1 MEVSYDFEVEQSPEI
16 VKEYL
21 LDPNNLMK
29 YVPAFKGIE
38 RTGEDEWELKVSWLI
53 TLKLKVIRQ
62 VTRDEVTYLIKKT
75 EGMIKVES
83 YLRFVILPTKGRT
96 IVKLIF
102 FYKGPFEGIARRQTE
117 AFYKRGVEI
126 FKRDMELAGTPEKT
140 AESKV
145 VVSGNNQFPSILEMK
160 TVEVKRI
167 SAKDVEDVIG
177 EAIAKSLDAP
187 VLLILSDGENVVELK
202 FYGGDV
208 VESKGDVKSLK
219 EPIKVIVKTK

>member
-1 MEVSYDFEVEQSPEI
+1 MEVSYDFEVEQGPDI
-16 VKEYL
+16 VKGYL
-21 LDPNNLMK
+21 LEPENLMK

-62 VTRDEVTYLIKKT
+62 MTRDEITYLIKKT
-75 EGMIKVES
+75 GGMIKVES

-96 IVKLIF
+96 VVKLIF
-102 FYKGPFEGIARRQTE
+102 FYKGPFEGIAKRQTE
-117 AFYKRGVEI
+117 SFYKRGIEI
-126 FKRDMELAGTPEKT
+126 FKRDMESARTPEKT
-140 AESKV
+140 TESKV
-145 VVSGNNQFPSILEMK
+145 VVSGNNQFPSILQMK
-160 TVEVKRI
+160 TVEVKMI

-177 EAIAKSLDAP
+177 EAIAKSLDAH

-208 VESKGDVKSLK
+208 VESKGDLKSLK
-219 EPIKVIVKTK
+219 EPIKVVVKTK